1 MKNEG
6 TNKKLTAFTQTALLC
21 VTAIAISF
29 VESLFPAALPIPG
42 AKIGL
47 SNIITAIAIEDIG
60 FTSSL
65 SIVIIKALFAGVTRG
80 FVSGLMSFFGGVCS
94 MLVMYLFIR
103 VKRGVFGYL
112 GIGVWGALT
121 HNFGQ
126 LALSYLLYGRAVLYY
141 TPILMII
148 SIITGCL
155 TGTALGII
163 CPKLSG
169 IIRRESK
176 A

>member
-1 MKNEG
+1 MKNNG

-21 VTAIAISF
+21 TAAVAISF
-29 VESLFPAALPIPG
+29 VESILPSALPIPG

-47 SNIITAIAIEDIG
+47 SNIITAMAIEDIG
-60 FTSSL
+60 FTSAV

-80 FVSGLMSFFGGVCS
+80 FVSGLMSFFGGLFG
-94 MLVMYLFIR
+94 MLAMYLFMR

-112 GIGVWGALT
+112 GIGVWGALM

-126 LALSYLLYGRAVLYY
+126 LGVSYLLYGRAVLYY
-141 TPILMII
+141 TPILMTV
-148 SIITGCL
+148 SLITGCI

-163 CPKLSG
+163 CPKLKSAA
-169 IIRRESK
+169 K
-176 A
+176 PL

>member
-1 MKNEG
+1 MKNNG

-21 VTAIAISF
+21 AAAVAISF
-29 VESLFPAALPIPG
+29 AESMFPAVLPVPG

-47 SNIITAIAIEDIG
+47 SNIITALAVYNMG
-60 FTSSL
+60 FASAVG
-65 SIVIIKALFAGVTRG
+65 IVTVKALFAGVTRG
-80 FVSGLMSFFGGVCS
+80 FVSGLMSFFGGLLG
-94 MLVMYLFIR
+94 MLAMYLFIR
-103 VKRGVFGYL
+103 VKRGLFGYL
-112 GIGVWGALT
+112 GIGVLGALT

-126 LALSYLLYGRAVLYY
+126 LAVSYALYGRAVLYY

-163 CPKLSG
+163 CPKLLK
-169 IIRRESK
+169 IIPFRSV
-176 A
+176 